1 MIGLI
6 NNWQQS
12 NRSSA
17 DPFFPFFLPSGP
29 TLQSG
34 IGGKNKKVTVS
45 AYLSNNMAVM
55 GFSQRSCLYSHLC
68 WQGKVARNGW
78 VWREKG
84 TTEARPINSLVADK
98 SLLNIP
104 PPLPVQCP
112 SPGRLACLRKISL
125 EGEVGDTFFSKSVCI
140 HYTELVHKPITWT
153 KTEECNGESISFWV
167 PCRGKAQFSP
177 SQLDNLG
184 KLCCLPLTIVFL
196 SVKAGMPLISM

>member
-1 MIGLI
+1 MGPLLTHSFPSSCPQALPFNLALVEKTKRWLWVPTCPTTWRWWGSHKEVVFIAICADRGRWLAMGGCGGRRGL
-6 NNWQQS
+6 
-12 NRSSA
+12 
-17 DPFFPFFLPSGP
+17 
-29 TLQSG
+29 
-34 IGGKNKKVTVS
+34 
-45 AYLSNNMAVM
+45 
-55 GFSQRSCLYSHLC
+55 
-68 WQGKVARNGW
+68 
-78 VWREKG
+78 
-84 TTEARPINSLVADK
+84 EARPINSLVADK